1 MLMTA
6 KGPPLARGEAGR
18 HIGKGAEIQA
28 AGGTTAGG
36 TTGEEGGGN
45 GTEKGTTGEGGDQ
58 GNKYKFVRITN
69 VTRFGYI
76 CTKKVGL
83 SL

>member
-6 KGPPLARGEAGR
+6 KGGPLARGEAGR

-36 TTGEEGGGN
+36 TKGGEGGGR

-58 GNKYKFVRITN
+58 GNKE
-69 VTRFGYI
+69 YI
-76 CTKKVGL
+76 CSHHKCNTLWVQL
-83 SL
+83 Y